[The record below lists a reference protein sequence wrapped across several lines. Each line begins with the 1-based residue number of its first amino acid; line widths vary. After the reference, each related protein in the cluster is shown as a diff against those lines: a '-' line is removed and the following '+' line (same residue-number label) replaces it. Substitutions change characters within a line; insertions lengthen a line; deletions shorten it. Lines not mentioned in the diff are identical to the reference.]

1 MSERF
6 FIIDGHSHC
15 YQAFYAITAKLTTP
29 DGKPANA
36 VFGFTR
42 MLQKLLR
49 EHRPEYIVVVFDTK
63 WATHRHENYRE
74 YKANR
79 KPTPD
84 ELQVQIPL
92 IYKVVRAHNIP
103 IYAAK
108 GYEADDVIGTL
119 VKLLS
124 GKSVEIVIVTS
135 DKDMEQLLSPKV
147 KILNA
152 KKGSMIDPEILFRE
166 KGIRP
171 EQMVDVLSLSGDT
184 SDNVPGVPGIGDK
197 TALELIQKWG
207 SLESVLSNINHI
219 SGKKRQENLRLFADQ
234 ARLSQRLL
242 KLYNDIPI
250 QLDMDACKFDTTENT
265 KLKRLFRT
273 LGFNT
278 LLSDMIATAKAEET
292 QYQCIDTPEKFNTFL
307 DQLKEQKT
315 FAIDL
320 ETTSTNPLKAQ
331 IVGISFSWR
340 EKEAYYLPLMA
351 PEGTK
356 HLDADTVL
364 PKIQIV
370 LEDEGV
376 KKIGQNIK
384 YDLLAL
390 RNNNIL
396 LHGIAF
402 DTMIASY
409 LLNPVKRNHNLD
421 DIAFEYLSYKTITTS
436 ELLGSGS
443 EQITM
448 DQADV
453 DKVCQYACQDADIT
467 LRLAGIMEPRIKED
481 GLLHLLHG
489 VEIPLIYVLAEMEW
503 NGICLDTRVLKEM
516 SDALTMKLQQ
526 LEKEIYTSA
535 GHEFNISSPRQLS
548 EVLFEKL
555 ELPRLR
561 RTKTGLSTD
570 ANVLTALAWQHIL
583 PKLVLEYRQLTKLK
597 NTYVD
602 ALPHMINPNTGRIHT
617 SFNQTVTATGRLS
630 SSEPNLQNIPI
641 RTDIGRQIRRAFIPS
656 GKDTVF
662 LSADYSQIELRILAH
677 FSEDAALMAAF
688 HQDKDIHSAVA
699 AAIYGVQIE
708 QVTSEMR
715 RNAKA
720 VNFGIVYG
728 LSEFGLSR
736 DTGLSLEESRRFID
750 AYFGLYQGVKRFRE
764 KVIGEARTCGYVKT
778 LFHRKRS
785 IPDLRSEDK
794 KRRNLSERI
803 AVNTIIQGTAAD
815 LIKVAM
821 NKIHARL
828 KNNENEY
835 VAKML
840 LQIHDELLFEVK
852 ENTLELTRS
861 MVQAEMSHAVTLSV
875 PIKVNMKSGK
885 NWMEAE

>member
-6 FIIDGHSHC
+6 FIIDGHSQC
-15 YQAFYAITAKLTTP
+15 YQAFYAITARLTTP

-36 VFGFTR
+36 VYGFTR

-49 EHRPEYIVVVFDTK
+49 EYHPEYIVVVFDTK
-63 WATHRHENYRE
+63 LVTHRQNSYSE

-92 IYKVVRAHNIP
+92 IYKVVRAHRIP

-108 GYEADDVIGTL
+108 GYEADDVISTL

-124 GKSVEIVIVTS
+124 DKPVEIVIVTS
-135 DKDMEQLLSPKV
+135 DKDMEQLLSPRV

-152 KKGSMIDPEILFRE
+152 KKGLMIDQEFLFKE

-171 EQMVDVLSLSGDT
+171 EQVVDVLALSGDA

-197 TALELIQKWG
+197 TALELIRKWG
-207 SLESVLSNINHI
+207 SLESVLSNVNHI

-242 KLYNDIPI
+242 KLYHDIPI
-250 QLDMDACKFDTTENT
+250 TLDMNACKFNTAENT
-265 KLKRLFRT
+265 ELKKLFRA
-273 LGFNT
+273 LGFNS
-278 LLSDMIATAKAEET
+278 LLTDIAATAKTEET
-292 QYQCIDTPEKFNTFL
+292 RYHLVNTVERFHEFL
-307 DQLKEQKT
+307 EQFKKQRV
-315 FAIDL
+315 FALDL
-320 ETTSTNPLKAQ
+320 ETTSTVPLKAR

-340 EKEAYYLPLMA
+340 EKEAYYIPLMA
-351 PEGTK
+351 PEGTT
-356 HLDADTVL
+356 HLDAGIIL
-364 PKIQIV
+364 PEIQKV
-370 LEDEGV
+370 LEDETI

-384 YDLLAL
+384 YDLLVL

-396 LHGIAF
+396 LQGIVF

-436 ELLGSGS
+436 ELIGPGK

-448 DQADV
+448 DQVDV
-453 DKVCQYACQDADIT
+453 DKICQYACQDADIT
-467 LRLAGIMEPRIKED
+467 FRLAGVMEPLLKEED
-481 GLLHLLHG
+481 LLPLLHD

-503 NGICLDTRVLKEM
+503 NGICLDTCVLKEM
-516 SDALTMKLQQ
+516 SCNLTAKLQQ
-526 LEKEIYTSA
+526 LEKEIYASA
-535 GHEFNISSPRQLS
+535 GYEFNISSPRQLS
-548 EVLFEKL
+548 GILFEKL
-555 ELPRLR
+555 ELPQLR

-570 ANVLTALAWQHIL
+570 ANVLTTLAWQHTV
-583 PKLVLEYRQLTKLK
+583 PRLVLEYRQLTKLK

-602 ALPHMINPNTGRIHT
+602 ALPDMINPDTGRVHT

-641 RTDIGRQIRRAFIPS
+641 RTDIGRQIRSAFVPS
-656 GKDTVF
+656 RKDTLF

-677 FSEDAALMAAF
+677 FSKDEALMTAF

-699 AAIYGVQIE
+699 SAIYGVPIE
-708 QVTSEMR
+708 HVTPEMR

-720 VNFGIVYG
+720 INFGIVYG

-736 DTGLSLEESRRFID
+736 DTGLSLEEAREFIN
-750 AYFGLYQGVKRFRE
+750 AYFGLYQGVKRFRD
-764 KVIGEARTCGYVKT
+764 KVIEEARICGYVKT
-778 LFHRKRS
+778 LLNRKRPV
-785 IPDLRSEDK
+785 PDVRSEDK
-794 KRRNLSERI
+794 KRRSLSERI
-803 AVNTIIQGTAAD
+803 AVNTIIQGSAAD
-815 LIKVAM
+815 LIKIAM
-821 NKIHARL
+821 NKIYARL
-828 KNNENEY
+828 KSPEY
-835 VAKML
+835 DAKML

-852 ENTLELTRS
+852 ENSLELTRS
-861 MVQAEMSHAVTLSV
+861 MVQAEMGHAVTLNV
-875 PIKVNMKSGK
+875 PIKVNIKTGR